1 VVLVAEGENVGL
13 EQILQY
19 CRSRLSAF
27 EVPDRLEVVA
37 ALPHTAKGALDRRAV
52 QAQFTH

>member
-1 VVLVAEGENVGL
+1 MVVREGESVGS

-27 EVPDRLEVVA
+27 EVPDRLDVVA

-52 QAQFTH
+52 EAQYAR